1 MILDRFCI
9 KDDDYWLDPW
19 ICRKALQRPLMQNR
33 EEGLLLGA
41 PAIVALN
48 VHEEFP
54 VALIRVAKLA
64 TLSKVPTRPT
74 VIITAMDLGTSELRA
89 RLALPGAQFQEA
101 APGAPPAAKDS
112 FSDDDSAMISEGHT
126 IDLSKRLDVPA
137 VRGQHLVT
145 AILLDQVSNRCR
157 MKLSESAGFDD
168 PAVEEF
174 VREHRAQK
182 RKPSEIFPAVS
193 EPHTSYRHEQ
203 DSPPIPIEVG
213 ISLAVPRVQIFNSKS
228 RCVVK
233 GSFRLPVSP
242 QHLVKDDIAAG
253 VVSKAP
259 PESARVPV
267 SLLITGSVDA
277 APQVVSLVIP
287 SYEPVKSTGGE
298 TLALGYFSFDLC
310 RLANLLVT
318 PQTYFIYAFCGEYMT
333 DPIPSAFV
341 RLPQALEEEMDDET

>member
-1 MILDRFCI
+1 MLKDKFSI
-9 KDDDYWLDPW
+9 KDEDYWTDPW
-19 ICRKALQRPLMQNR
+19 QNRDGLQRPLMQNG
-33 EEGLLLGA
+33 EEGLLLGC
-41 PAIVALN
+41 PATASLN
-48 VHEEFP
+48 LHEEFP
-54 VALIRVAKLA
+54 VAVIRVARVA
-64 TLSKVPTRPT
+64 TLSKVRTRPRL
-74 VIITAMDLGTSELRA
+74 IITAMDLLTCELRG
-89 RLALPGAQFQEA
+89 RLALPDVPLQAAAQVG
-101 APGAPPAAKDS
+101 PSSSKDS

-126 IDLSKRLDVPA
+126 IDLSKRLDLPA
-137 VRGQHLVT
+137 VRGEHLVT